1 MLEDKGLYCVREV
14 NESDQALAVD
24 HMNAVR
30 YIFLRPILR
39 SDTNK
44 KRASSTQCM
53 LVREYSNNDHS
64 FFSSVGFSHL
74 TSPLFGSVRH
84 LPLFSFFSLCVDLY
98 ICIYVRENKKRRE
111 VDRP

>member
-84 LPLFSFFSLCVDLY
+84 LLTKLLSIFFLFFMCGPIYMY
-98 ICIYVRENKKRRE
+98 ICERE
-111 VDRP
+111 